1 MRFINKARGTGKTT
15 MMIHS
20 AYTTGYPIIV
30 TTYQRKEYIKKQ
42 AQDMNCDDIDVYTVE
57 EWNRTRLN
65 RPVLDKVFVDEAED
79 LLKKILNEYLHANVV
94 AATLSLPMNDERVRC
109 VDGN

>member
-1 MRFINKARGTGKTT
+1 MRFINRARQSGKTV

-30 TTYQRKEYIKKQ
+30 TTQQRKELIIKQ
-42 AQDMNCDDIDVYTVE
+42 ARDMNCDDIEVYTVE
-57 EWNRTRLN
+57 EWNRSRVHHMTEN
-65 RPVLDKVFVDEAED
+65 IFVDETED
-79 LLKKILNEYLHANVV
+79 LLKKILNEYLQANVV

-109 VDGN
+109 SDVD

>member
-1 MRFINKARGTGKTT
+1 MRFINKARQSGKTV

-30 TTYQRKEYIKKQ
+30 TTQQRKELIIKQ
-42 AQDMNCDDIDVYTVE
+42 AQDISCDNIEVCTVE
-57 EWNRTRLN
+57 EWNRSRVHHMTEN
-65 RPVLDKVFVDEAED
+65 IFVDEAED

-94 AATLSLPMNDERVRC
+94 AATLSLPMNDKRVRFSNG
-109 VDGN
+109 D

>member
-1 MRFINKARGTGKTT
+1 MRFINRARQSGKTV

-30 TTYQRKEYIKKQ
+30 TTQQRKELIKKQ
-42 AQDMNCDDIDVYTVE
+42 AQDMMCDDIDVYTVE
-57 EWNRTRLN
+57 EWNRIRSS
-65 RPVLDKVFVDEAED
+65 RPVLDKVFVDETED

-94 AATLSLPMNDERVRC
+94 AATLSLPMNDERMRYS
-109 VDGN
+109 DGD